1 MNRICSLL
9 LVVAVLV
16 PAEAAQRRKQTR
28 PRVVNKKP
36 PASAAKPSSPLA
48 GKPVI
53 VLTRNGD
60 RIAGTVVDMNALS
73 IRVKSDGLE
82 SALPLD
88 TISSLS
94 FGAGVTSS
102 TNAPPSAPGGP
113 DFERDVDAIITAFGT
128 MTAAARPGADYTEY
142 GRLLSELR
150 PQAERFISHYST
162 SENSKESRAVALVAG
177 ALTDYSWARTI
188 WTLKLGRSGDGTV
201 AETDSP
207 LIGDLLTLYPDLR
220 SAAASGNRFAGD
232 KLIGGLWK
240 KAAEKVERIRPAR

>member
-1 MNRICSLL
+1 M
-9 LVVAVLV
+9 
-16 PAEAAQRRKQTR
+16 
-28 PRVVNKKP
+28 
-36 PASAAKPSSPLA
+36 
-48 GKPVI
+48 PVI

-60 RIAGTVVDMNALS
+60 KIAGTIVDMNAFS

-94 FGAGVTSS
+94 FGSGGTNS
-102 TNAPPSAPGGP
+102 TTALPSAPGGP
-113 DFERDVDAIITAFGT
+113 DFDKDVDTINTAFGT
-128 MTAAARPGADYTEY
+128 MAGAAKPGADYTEY
-142 GRLLSELR
+142 GRQLSELR
-150 PQAERFISHYST
+150 PQAERFISHYSA

-188 WTLKLGRSGDGTV
+188 WTLKLGRSSDGTV
-201 AETDSP
+201 AEADSP

-220 SAAASGNRFAGD
+220 SAAASGTRFAGD

-240 KAAEKVERIRPAR
+240 KAAEKVERIKAAPSR